1 MAHRRTWASA
11 SGLLA
16 GYCGLAGATG
26 IAVAVGGA
34 RRPSLALA
42 ILAVAV
48 LLLATRAKALAAAGL
63 GFMAWLFYAGF
74 IAGRHG
80 NLAWHGSDDVWWL
93 GVLAGSAFLGVTLSW
108 LAATLGGSQRAGNQR
123 ARNQRA
129 RNHPAGNQRAGKHL
143 TGNGPAGGPRGDT
156 QRAGVISLAEAR
168 ISRRG

>member
-108 LAATLGGSQRAGNQR
+108 LAATLGGSQRAGN
-123 ARNQRA
+123 
-129 RNHPAGNQRAGKHL
+129 HPAGNQRAGKHL